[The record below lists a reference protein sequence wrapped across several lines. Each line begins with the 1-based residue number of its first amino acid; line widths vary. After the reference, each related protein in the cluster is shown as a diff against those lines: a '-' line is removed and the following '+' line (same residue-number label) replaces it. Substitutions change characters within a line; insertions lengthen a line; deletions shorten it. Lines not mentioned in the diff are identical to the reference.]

1 MQYPAHPHIGSKI
14 FVAVYGK
21 SVVAEPICT
30 AHAWDLL
37 LLLSLL
43 LLLLLLA
50 MTRVV
55 LLVWPGPGHG
65 EDWCHATTADWHNT
79 EHHGGIL

>member
-1 MQYPAHPHIGSKI
+1 MCSVHLHIGSKI

-37 LLLSLL
+37 VCVSVVVQCTNVVFKMKALTVSSSAERGIMCDKILSPDTLNID
-43 LLLLLLA
+43 
-50 MTRVV
+50 M
-55 LLVWPGPGHG
+55 G
-65 EDWCHATTADWHNT
+65 DF
-79 EHHGGIL
+79 I

>member
-1 MQYPAHPHIGSKI
+1 MPSDTPFSLCSVHLHIGSKI

-37 LLLSLL
+37 VCVSVVVQCTNVVFK
-43 LLLLLLA
+43 
-50 MTRVV
+50 MTA
-55 LLVWPGPGHG
+55 L
-65 EDWCHATTADWHNT
+65 TTDSVTNT
-79 EHHGGIL
+79 DNT